1 MSCTPYIS
9 CDKRE
14 SWESLFRR
22 LIVEQE
28 DGSLAI
34 RTCCTTTGDDNVFSD
49 FSSNSLT
56 LAVTCPASLLT
67 CNGGAPDGDLCTLNT
82 NNTITVNG
90 APLAGCP

>member
-34 RTCCTTTGDDNVFSD
+34 RTCCPTPEPPPVPLALE
-49 FSSNSLT
+49 LT
-56 LAVTCPASLLT
+56 WD
-67 CNGGAPDGDLCTLNT
+67 GGAPDGDLCTLNT